1 MPNASTSFFG
11 WVAFLLEKYGMLFLR
26 GTGMTLLIALT
37 GTALGFALGLLVAI
51 IRTIALPEKK
61 KTGSN
66 VGVILRRGLLRL
78 AQLLMNVYIQ
88 VFRGTP
94 MIVQAVVIYYGA
106 QYAGVYMDTTFAAIF
121 IISINTG
128 AYMAEIIRGGIVSVD
143 KGQFEAAHAIGM
155 THWQT
160 MTTVVLPQAIR
171 NILPSVGNELIV
183 NIKDSSVLN
192 VISVSELFF
201 QAKSA
206 AGTYYRYFEVY
217 FIIAVIYLILTLSV
231 SAILRAVEKKMDGP
245 DNYVIHGSQS
255 DSRADIKVSVENE
268 KEAVKRWKGE
278 VTCIIGSSGS
288 GKSTLLRCINLLET
302 PDEGQILYHGEDILS
317 GAVNMPRYHAKVG
330 MVFQQF
336 NLFGNM
342 DVLNNC
348 VTGQMKVLHRTREES
363 VENAMKY
370 LEKVGMSAYIN
381 AKPRQLSGGQKQR
394 VAIARAL
401 AMDPEVILFD
411 EPTSALDPEMVGE
424 VLSVMQ
430 KLAQEGLTM
439 LVVTHEMGFAR
450 AVASEVVFMDQ
461 GVICEHGDPK
471 DVLGAPKTERLKA
484 FLASML

>member
-1 MPNASTSFFG
+1 MNLPTTFFG
-11 WVAFLLEKYGMLFLR
+11 WIGFIWEKYSPLFWK
-26 GTGMTLLIALT
+26 GTLNTLILAIAGTLI
-37 GTALGFALGLLVAI
+37 GFLLGLLVAI
-51 IRTIALPEKK
+51 VRTIPLSKKDHLAKKVLIRIANALI
-61 KTGSN
+61 S
-66 VGVILRRGLLRL
+66 I
-78 AQLLMNVYIQ
+78 YIE

-106 QYAGVYMDTTFAAIF
+106 QYAGVFMDTTFAAIF

-255 DSRADIKVSVENE
+255 DSRANIKVSVENE
-268 KEAVKRWKGE
+268 KEAVKRWN
-278 VTCIIGSSGS
+278 V
-288 GKSTLLRCINLLET
+288 
-302 PDEGQILYHGEDILS
+302 
-317 GAVNMPRYHAKVG
+317 
-330 MVFQQF
+330 
-336 NLFGNM
+336 
-342 DVLNNC
+342 
-348 VTGQMKVLHRTREES
+348 
-363 VENAMKY
+363 
-370 LEKVGMSAYIN
+370 
-381 AKPRQLSGGQKQR
+381 
-394 VAIARAL
+394 
-401 AMDPEVILFD
+401 
-411 EPTSALDPEMVGE
+411 
-424 VLSVMQ
+424 
-430 KLAQEGLTM
+430 
-439 LVVTHEMGFAR
+439 
-450 AVASEVVFMDQ
+450 
-461 GVICEHGDPK
+461 
-471 DVLGAPKTERLKA
+471 
-484 FLASML
+484 